1 MVSTVNNALLEVA
14 QGRLETALQNPK
26 GVPSSEAGQFH
37 LPCGVAANASHVLVA
52 DTFNHRIQ
60 VFDRKLRYVG
70 AFGGSSQLRV

>member
-1 MVSTVNNALLEVA
+1 
-14 QGRLETALQNPK
+14 
-26 GVPSSEAGQFH
+26 